1 MTQSK
6 KNSSR
11 VIELPLVTLRG
22 LAITPSI
29 KAKIPLARECSIE
42 AMREAQANGHQVA
55 LFTQKNDNQIAPE
68 INDIHK
74 IGIIAEVIDLIPRDS
89 RNKHAIGLIRG
100 ISRVRLLDIK
110 TSDTNPNLRLASCE
124 TLQEMAV
131 DDNIARELV
140 VMLHSCVQ
148 YAIDNGSDL
157 PNYAFSKVPESLL
170 DNMMKCEDL
179 SLLTDL
185 MTQSTGL
192 DSDTKNMLLACLD
205 PKERA
210 QILLSAVNQISYKNE
225 IENRLID
232 QARQAM
238 ERNQKEY
245 LLNEQMRIIKK
256 ELGVDD
262 SFETEVAAM
271 HRRNAA
277 LKAPAYVHDRLDREI
292 KKYEAMSANNAESN
306 IVRNYI
312 ETIFS
317 VPWEKKT
324 EISRDLKKA
333 KEILDEDHYGLTK
346 VKDRILEYLAVQT
359 RSEKLHGPIICLM
372 GPPGIGKTSLGQ
384 SLAKATG
391 RKFVRLSLGGVH
403 DEAEIRGHRRT
414 YIGALP
420 GRIINNMIKCGVNN
434 PLFLLDEIDKTSANS
449 IHGDPDSALLEV
461 LDPEQNSSFEDNY
474 LELEY
479 DLSNV
484 MFVTTA
490 NSYNISGP
498 LLDRMEIID
507 LSSYTEDEKFNIA
520 KEHLLPKEMRNCSIT
535 ADEFEL
541 TDEAILELIRYYT
554 HEAGVRSLE
563 RLLNEICRKV
573 IKDNLLSDSK
583 AEKSKIKACDLEKLL
598 GPRRYD
604 FTSKLKD
611 NRVGLVNGLAWTA
624 LGGDIL
630 QLEVVANDGKGKH
643 ILTGKLGEVMKESI
657 SAAITLVRSKA
668 AALHLDPSFY
678 EKSDIHVHV
687 PEGAIPKEGPSAGVG
702 MVTGIVS
709 ALTGNPVRA
718 EVAMTG
724 EITLRGDVLP
734 IGGLKEKL
742 LAALR
747 GGIKTALIPFEN
759 TKDLFDVP
767 DNVKNGLKIIPCKR
781 IEDVLKVALEND
793 PDKFIPTTSWKVEKS
808 KPARAAARS
817 KSSRKAD
824 AEAK

>member
-1 MTQSK
+1 MTQR
-6 KNSSR
+6 KNKSSQ

-42 AMREAQANGHQVA
+42 AVREAQTNGHMVA
-55 LFTQKNDNQIAPE
+55 MFTQKNDEQLAPDLE
-68 INDIHK
+68 DIHS
-74 IGIIAEVIDLIPRDS
+74 IGIIAEVIDLIPRQG
-89 RNKHAIGLIRG
+89 RNKHAIGLIKG
-100 ISRVRLLDIK
+100 ISRVRLLEIK
-110 TSDTNPNLRLASCE
+110 NSQDKANLRIASVE
-124 TLQEMAV
+124 KLEEVKA
-131 DDNIARELV
+131 DDNIAKQLV
-140 VMLHSCVQ
+140 EMLHSCVQ
-148 YAIDNGSDL
+148 FAIDNGANSSNS
-157 PNYAFSKVPESLL
+157 PFAKIPESLL
-170 DNMMKCEDL
+170 NRMMKCDEL
-179 SLLTDL
+179 GLLTDL

-192 DSDTKNMLLACLD
+192 DSDTKSMLLGCLD

-210 QILLSAVNQISYKNE
+210 KVLLSAVNLISYKNE

-238 ERNQKEY
+238 ERNQKDY
-245 LLNEQMRIIKK
+245 LLNEQLRIIKK
-256 ELGVDD
+256 ELGVDET
-262 SFETEVAAM
+262 FETEIASM
-271 HRRNAA
+271 QRRNAE
-277 LKAPAYVHDRLDREI
+277 LKAPAYVHERLEREI
-292 KKYEAMSANNAESN
+292 RKYETMSINSAESN
-306 IVRNYI
+306 VVRNYI
-312 ETIFS
+312 ETLFS
-317 VPWEKKT
+317 IPWETKT
-324 EISRDLKKA
+324 ETSSDLKKA
-333 KEILDEDHYGLTK
+333 KEILDKDHYGLEK

-359 RSEKLHGPIICLM
+359 RTEKLHGPIICLM

-414 YIGALP
+414 YVGALP

-449 IHGDPDSALLEV
+449 VHGDPDSALLEV

-520 KEHLLPKEMRNCSIT
+520 KKHLLPKEMRSCSLT
-535 ADEFEL
+535 EDEFEL
-541 TDEAILELIRYYT
+541 KDDALLELIRYYT

-573 IKDNLLSDSK
+573 IKDSLLADK
-583 AEKSKIKACDLEKLL
+583 KPKKSIVKVKDLEKLL

-604 FTSKLKD
+604 FTSKLSENK
-611 NRVGLVNGLAWTA
+611 VGIVNGLAWTS

-630 QLEVVANDGKGKH
+630 QLEVVANNGKGKH

-668 AALHLDPSFY
+668 NALHLDPSFY

-687 PEGAIPKEGPSAGVG
+687 PEGATPKEGPSAGVG

-718 EVAMTG
+718 DVAMTG

-759 TKDLFDVP
+759 TKDLYDVP
-767 DNVKNGLKIIPCKR
+767 EKVKNGLKIIPCKH

-793 PDKFIPTTSWKVEKS
+793 PDKFIPTTSWKVQRAKSPKVATKS
-808 KPARAAARS
+808 KSP
-817 KSSRKAD
+817 KKED
-824 AEAK
+824 AEA